1 VASFVSIRAHRGI
14 VEKLARPASRDY
26 FLSMS
31 TATIAKRFHEALA
44 LRPLKGHPNVS
55 VISAKPLD
63 SRAKLAA
70 REGRGRQISGEDWD
84 KFEKDIADAF
94 ERDP

>member
-1 VASFVSIRAHRGI
+1 MPRRGI

-31 TATIAKRFHEALA
+31 TATITKRFHEALA
-44 LRPLKGHPNVS
+44 LRPLKGRPNVS
-55 VISAKPLD
+55 IISSKPIE

-70 REGRGRQISGEDWD
+70 RKGRGRQISGEDWD

-94 ERDP
+94 ELVP